1 MKHKDE
7 NNRDGIPPLPARA
20 GGQDWIEERQAA
32 HLAAFQEVRRMNP
45 RELAALLKEA
55 AADAGDRAG
64 DLTCHDEAMPD
75 LMREAA
81 CFFAAEIVRK
91 KGGSK

>member
-1 MKHKDE
+1 MKKK
-7 NNRDGIPPLPARA
+7 NNKCDGIPPLPARA
-20 GGQDWIEERQAA
+20 GGSDWIEERQAA
-32 HLAAFQEVRRMNP
+32 HLAAFQEVRRMEP
-45 RELAALLKEA
+45 RELADLLMEA
-55 AADAGDRAG
+55 AADAGERAG

-81 CFFAAEIVRK
+81 CILAAEIVRK